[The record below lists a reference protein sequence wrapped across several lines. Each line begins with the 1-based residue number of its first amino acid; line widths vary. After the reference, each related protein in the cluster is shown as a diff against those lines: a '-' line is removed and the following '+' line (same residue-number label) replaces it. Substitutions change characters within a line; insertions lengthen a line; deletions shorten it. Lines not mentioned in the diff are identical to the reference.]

1 MFKNKPKTPVNGTS
15 QKSPS
20 LNMISEGT
28 KIKGTIQSQNDIRI
42 AGRLDGEAICKGKVI
57 VSSSAH
63 LEGDISSADADIA
76 GKVEGTIKVSN
87 KLTLRQ
93 SAEVS
98 GDIYTN
104 NLIVEEGAKLNG
116 NCRMGAQ
123 DTSVDGASD
132 ANISTSS
139 VVKEKEKEKAKA

>member
-1 MFKNKPKTPVNGTS
+1 MFKNKPNIPVNGTS

-63 LEGDISSADADIA
+63 LEGNISSVEADIA

-93 SAEVS
+93 TAVVG
-98 GDIYTN
+98 GDIFTN
-104 NLIVEEGAKLNG
+104 VLIIEEGAKLNG

-123 DTSVDGASD
+123 GANMDGASD
-132 ANISTSS
+132 AEYAESTI
-139 VVKEKEKEKAKA
+139 VKEKEKEKA